1 MRWAAT
7 MGKPVDH
14 WNGPRRRVGLRLSLT
29 ISPARSPSATA
40 CDALC
45 LVDVVGR
52 WPALL
57 DVSQATAT
65 TPDVARTS
73 TPRVRRPKAS
83 AAPDLDA
90 VLAAP
95 VAAAL
100 ETAGP
105 RPATA
110 FRFLV
115 DAMMGGLAKKL
126 RSCGIDVVYGTL
138 RTHVQK

>member
-1 MRWAAT
+1 M
-7 MGKPVDH
+7 
-14 WNGPRRRVGLRLSLT
+14 L
-29 ISPARSPSATA
+29 TA

-45 LVDVVGR
+45 LVDVVRR

-57 DVSQATAT
+57 DVSQAPATAA
-65 TPDVARTS
+65 VAPRTS
-73 TPRVRRPKAS
+73 TPRGRRPKAS

-126 RSCGIDVVYGTL
+126 RSCGIDVVYGTGAP
-138 RTHVQK
+138 VQARGG